1 MWTKHESAVIEA
13 KNECADNMRYL
24 YALEKFCNPLYRC
37 EATELLQHIPPLLH
51 AIRMTY
57 TTSRYYNNTANVT
70 ALLVKVSNQ
79 MINVCRS
86 YLNCGGTK
94 TVWNQKKKVVL
105 EKIKVDNY

>member
-1 MWTKHESAVIEA
+1 
-13 KNECADNMRYL
+13 MRYL

-79 MINVCRS
+79 MINVCRA
-86 YLNCGGTK
+86 YLNCNGTK
-94 TVWNQKKKVVL
+94 TVWNQKKTIVL
-105 EKIKVDNY
+105 EKIKVKTCYNLSFI